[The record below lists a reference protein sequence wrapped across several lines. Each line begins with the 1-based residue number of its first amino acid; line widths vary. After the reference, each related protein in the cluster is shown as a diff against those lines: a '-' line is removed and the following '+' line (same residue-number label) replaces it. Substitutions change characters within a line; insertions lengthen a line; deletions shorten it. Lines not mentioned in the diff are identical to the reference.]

1 MRRRDDDGMAL
12 VEFAL
17 MLPVVVIL
25 IVGLFDAALA
35 VWQSNT
41 LVAAAREGTRYAIVH
56 GSSSASRV
64 GPGSASFTAPD
75 QDSVVTGIV
84 RSYATGVASVSVA
97 STWPDGNADRGSRVS
112 VVATASYTP
121 VLSQVFTGGGLRVTL
136 RGASQQV
143 IHY

>member
-1 MRRRDDDGMAL
+1 MRRQAEGQAL

-17 MLPVVVIL
+17 ILPVLLIL
-25 IVGLFDAALA
+25 MVGIFDVALA

-41 LVAAAREGTRYAIVH
+41 LAAAAREGTRYAIVH
-56 GSSSASRV
+56 GSSSSSPV
-64 GPGSASFTAPD
+64 GPGSGSYTAPD
-75 QDSVVTGIV
+75 QDTVVAGIV
-84 RSYATGVASVSVA
+84 GSQATGVASVTVA

-112 VVATASYTP
+112 VVATAAYTP
-121 VLSQVFTGGGLRVTL
+121 VLSQVLAGGGLRVTL